1 MNTSTT
7 EMQVMKNTKRMMI
20 NGNEVTVKRFVTRS
34 AADKFIAKKGGEIVF
49 YRAHEYFVSVAA

>member
-1 MNTSTT
+1 
-7 EMQVMKNTKRMMI
+7 MKNTKRMMI
-20 NGNEVTVKRFVTRS
+20 NGNEVTVKHFVTRS